1 MSPSTSS
8 SETTRFSSQ
17 SIQGYF
23 NKADDLKAEILWVL
37 HTIKNH
43 NSYKSNEQIDKLFA
57 RMFSDSDIVKGF
69 SCGEKKT
76 AYVCCFGLAPY
87 FLSQLFEMTVGP
99 FVFLFDESLCQMTQ
113 SRQMDVYVR
122 QWDPNKQMVAT

>member
-1 MSPSTSS
+1 MVDRPTQ
-8 SETTRFSSQ
+8 RLAVRG
-17 SIQGYF
+17 QGYF

-43 NSYKSNEQIDKLFA
+43 ISYKSNEQIDKLFA
-57 RMFSDSDIVKGF
+57 RMFSDSDIAKGF

-76 AYVCCFGLAPY
+76 AYVCCFSLAPY
-87 FLSQLFEMTVGP
+87 FRSQLFEMAVGP

-113 SRQMDVYVR
+113 LKQMDAYVR
-122 QWDPNKQMVAT
+122 QR